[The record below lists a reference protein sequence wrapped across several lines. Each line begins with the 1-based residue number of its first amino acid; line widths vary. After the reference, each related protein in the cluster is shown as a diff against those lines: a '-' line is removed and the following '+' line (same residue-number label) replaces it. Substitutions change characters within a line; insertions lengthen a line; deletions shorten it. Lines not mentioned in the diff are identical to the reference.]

1 MWAKPAKHRHRH
13 AQSVPLILRV
23 YHCWRADSVDAP
35 STKATAHTPLS
46 LLRTSGLSLS
56 YVLVMALAVVL
67 WPSPLSLAGL
77 RACRVP
83 GHSFGIPGHGVS
95 VPSQSLG
102 CRPSVNASAWRAA
115 LLLLERGKEKGR
127 GLQVATIH
135 RAKSL
140 ILRQYSG
147 HNL

>member
-1 MWAKPAKHRHRH
+1 
-13 AQSVPLILRV
+13 
-23 YHCWRADSVDAP
+23 
-35 STKATAHTPLS
+35 
-46 LLRTSGLSLS
+46 
-56 YVLVMALAVVL
+56 MALAVVL
-67 WPSPLSLAGL
+67 WPSPLPLAVL
-77 RACRVP
+77 RACRVLGRP
-83 GHSFGIPGHGVS
+83 SGVPGHGVS

-102 CRPSVNASAWRAA
+102 CRPVANASAWRAA

-127 GLQVATIH
+127 GLQVALIH